1 MHTII
6 TMREFPTNE
15 TARVRLKEMICPI
28 FDAVKLKQLEDSID
42 PFPVVEFMFGDF
54 CINAIHDTGLISFS

>member
-15 TARVRLKEMICPI
+15 TARVRLREMICPI

-42 PFPVVEFMFGDF
+42 PFPVVELMFGDF
-54 CINAIHDTGLISFS
+54 CTMLYTKLG